1 MARHDA
7 HEGADFEHKG
17 VQPISISTNPEMFL
31 DNLYVTKRPR
41 KGLNSHDLSLSRT
54 VQPPQHSVSSP
65 LPLRTR
71 RTPVGP
77 ADTSCDEIV
86 RGLAELAL
94 SPAHDQSCAIRMGRG
109 TAAGKD
115 LDISLKS
122 SSHSLIPRATP
133 KREMP
138 PPLIPV
144 PKTPTRSRTPMTPY
158 LNKYTNERCPVF
170 DDTRVASLEAQF
182 NAFKEQ
188 MEGDMQKQNNL
199 KESMKLYEKRSK
211 LTLSVLSFGNR
222 LSPVQ
227 KRSLT
232 ETI

>member
-1 MARHDA
+1 
-7 HEGADFEHKG
+7 
-17 VQPISISTNPEMFL
+17 
-31 DNLYVTKRPR
+31 
-41 KGLNSHDLSLSRT
+41 
-54 VQPPQHSVSSP
+54 
-65 LPLRTR
+65 
-71 RTPVGP
+71 
-77 ADTSCDEIV
+77 
-86 RGLAELAL
+86 
-94 SPAHDQSCAIRMGRG
+94 
-109 TAAGKD
+109 
-115 LDISLKS
+115 
-122 SSHSLIPRATP
+122 
-133 KREMP
+133 
-138 PPLIPV
+138 
-144 PKTPTRSRTPMTPY
+144 MTPY